1 MSVVENEIVLTS
13 AKARL
18 EEHLRFVVG
27 YRKAVNA
34 TQTFEEILGEALP
47 TKVCLVLVHSLDD
60 QVLTINPVGEADVDE
75 AGIGNGDWFPCYG
88 DKAALDLYEL
98 WTGQASKYYQFF
110 VYTRL
115 AGAE

>member
-13 AKARL
+13 AKSRL
-18 EEHLRFVVG
+18 EEHLRYVIG

-34 TQTFEEILGEALP
+34 SQTFAELFGVALP
-47 TKVCLVLVHSLDD
+47 TKVCLVLIHSLDD
-60 QVLTINPVGEADVDE
+60 QRLTINPVGEADINQP
-75 AGIGNGDWFPCYG
+75 GIGNGDWFPCYG
-88 DKAALDLYEL
+88 DKDTLDVYEL
-98 WTGQASKYYQFF
+98 WTGQAAKNYEFF